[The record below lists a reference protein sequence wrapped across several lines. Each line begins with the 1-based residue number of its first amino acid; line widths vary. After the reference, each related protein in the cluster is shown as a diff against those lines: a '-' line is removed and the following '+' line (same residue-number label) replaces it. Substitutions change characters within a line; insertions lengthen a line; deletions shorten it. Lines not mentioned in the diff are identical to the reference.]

1 MYCSKLWFTS
11 VEMLCTICK
20 CFWLLIFFFY
30 VQTCQVPTYMCV
42 LYRYLNLLVDLLLKV
57 LKHWM
62 YIHVCTDVSVRTN
75 LFSLRFPGTCCTV
88 SSVIVQEH
96 CTSQKNTVIVKCQG
110 QRSLI
115 CYTLI
120 CIWSVYISFA
130 ILNKVNETELVF
142 SVNLLV
148 YYKHVCYNCVWSLL
162 EFSLS
167 L

>member
-1 MYCSKLWFTS
+1 
-11 VEMLCTICK
+11 
-20 CFWLLIFFFY
+20 
-30 VQTCQVPTYMCV
+30 
-42 LYRYLNLLVDLLLKV
+42 
-57 LKHWM
+57 M

-96 CTSQKNTVIVKCQG
+96 CTSQKITVIVKCQG

-130 ILNKVNETELVF
+130 ILNKVNETEFVF
-142 SVNLLV
+142 SVNSLV
-148 YYKHVCYNCVWSLL
+148 YYKHVLL
-162 EFSLS
+162 KLCLKFTRILFVSLS
-167 L
+167 LFTSGSCCEVALSIIFINILYFVCCQDYTFGMGRGFVCLYCSPGTHWSKNTIHLQQS

>member
-1 MYCSKLWFTS
+1 MYCSKLGFTF

-20 CFWLLIFFFY
+20 CFWLLIFFY
-30 VQTCQVPTYMCV
+30 VQTCQVPAYMCV

-62 YIHVCTDVSVRTN
+62 YIHVYRCECEDQFI
-75 LFSLRFPGTCCTV
+75 FSQISIYMLYSLICNRSGTLYITK
-88 SSVIVQEH
+88 
-96 CTSQKNTVIVKCQG
+96 KNTVIVKCQG

-148 YYKHVCYNCVWSLL
+148 YYKHVC
-162 EFSLS
+162 
-167 L
+167 